1 MRIEISGHQI
11 DVTPALN
18 DYVTSKLERIGR
30 HFDQHLDMR
39 VILTVDKLD
48 QRAEASFAVAGKA
61 LFADAISSDMY
72 AAIDLLAD
80 KLDRIVIKHKE
91 KSGDHRR
98 GADTAP
104 NGSAD

>member
-18 DYVTSKLERIGR
+18 DYVTNKLERIGR

-61 LFADAISSDMY
+61 LFADATSSDMY

-91 KSGDHRR
+91 KTGDHRR
-98 GADTAP
+98 GMDSVPT
-104 NGSAD
+104 GSVD